1 MFGLAG
7 VGVPRA
13 IVVRM
18 AQALVVDAAALA
30 AVCERYGVAELAVFG
45 SAASGRLTAGSDV
58 DVLYVLRDGV
68 HLGWAIN
75 DLSDDLERLLG
86 RPVDLVAKRALH
98 DRLRDAVLAEAQ
110 VLYAA

>member
-1 MFGLAG
+1 MGEHLLG
-7 VGVPRA
+7 G
-13 IVVRM
+13 IVVGM
-18 AQALVVDAAALA
+18 SSLGGVDVLALGE
-30 AVCERYGVAELAVFG
+30 VCERYGIAELAVFG
-45 SAASGRLTAGSDV
+45 SAASGRLTSGSDV

-75 DLSDDLERLLG
+75 DLADDLGRVLG
-86 RPVDLVAKRALH
+86 RPVDLVAQRALH

>member
-1 MFGLAG
+1 MSSLD
-7 VGVPRA
+7 R
-13 IVVRM
+13 
-18 AQALVVDAAALA
+18 VDAVALG

-45 SAASGRLTAGSDV
+45 SAATGRLTVDSDV

-75 DLSDDLERLLG
+75 DLSDELERVLG

-98 DRLRDAVLAEAQ
+98 DRLRDVVLAEAQ